1 MLTVHFSA
9 PRFISTMPATLT
21 LCQSLALVR
30 TASPAVLMLLGMAA
44 CALAAALAVWAA
56 VDQPWLGMGLRADAS
71 SGAVILQGVAH
82 RGPAALVAARG
93 RLTAIGGVAPKADDL
108 AEEPDTLATYSAIDR
123 FMARQETM
131 ARGMRAG
138 PVAFAIDGRRV
149 EVTAAPRRPLSDLPP
164 VFWLQL
170 AFGAGAAL
178 IGCWVW
184 SLRPSDL
191 GARLFAASGAGLVV
205 AFYPAAVYSTR
216 ELALDAPLFRLLSAL
231 NHAGSLG
238 FGVAMIALFLVYPRR
253 IAPAWALWGSLAF
266 FGAWLAADTAHAAL
280 DPAIGMYGAV
290 SVEMACIVAAI
301 FAQWR
306 ATRTDPAARAALRWF
321 GVSVIVG
328 TGAFIVLA
336 AAPQL
341 TDTAPVIPQAYT
353 FGFFL
358 LIYIGLAL
366 GLRRYRLFQLDEW
379 AFRVLF
385 FTGAAVAL
393 IALDA
398 ALILALRLGRGL
410 SLGVAL
416 LGVAFLYLPFRDL
429 LWRRL
434 VMRRQMPEHELF
446 RAVVDVAFGGAPAE
460 RTERWRELL
469 QRLFDPLEIAPA
481 ERPAAAPAAGPD
493 GLTMTFPPTA
503 GAPSLTLRYPWGGKS
518 LFGPSHLQF
527 ARQLSALMDHA
538 EASRTAYEQGASAE
552 RKRIAQDLHDD
563 VGARLLSGLHKP
575 DVGQA
580 RLVLREAIADIRGI
594 VSGLTGEA
602 LPLERV
608 LADLRHET
616 AQRLEAAGLAF
627 GWDAPEDGEGRRLP
641 YRIYKNYASAHRELV
656 SNVIRH
662 AGASRVEVTVRCTP
676 DALETEVSDNGVGDL
691 PESPAGSGLRNIRRR
706 LGEIGGEVAFRDGK
720 PGLTVSLRI
729 PLSPSE
735 VPA

>member
-1 MLTVHFSA
+1 MLS
-9 PRFISTMPATLT
+9 
-21 LCQSLALVR
+21 
-30 TASPAVLMLLGMAA
+30 GMAA
-44 CALAAALAVWAA
+44 CALAAALAIWAA
-56 VDQPWLGMGLRADAS
+56 VDRPWLGVRLHADA
-71 SGAVILQGVAH
+71 AADTITVDRVAP
-82 RGPAALVAARG
+82 RGPAASVPAPARLFAFG
-93 RLTAIGGVAPKADDL
+93 PVDLRGEDLT
-108 AEEPDTLATYSAIDR
+108 EEPDTLASYPAVEA
-123 FMARQETM
+123 FMARQDAMQTM
-131 ARGMRAG
+131 ARAG
-138 PVAFAIDGRRV
+138 SVTLRLDGPAGRSVTVAPAPQRPVA
-149 EVTAAPRRPLSDLPP
+149 DLPP

-170 AFGAGAAL
+170 AFGAGAGL

-184 SLRPSDL
+184 SLRPSDA
-191 GARLFAASGAGLVV
+191 GARLFAVSGAALVV
-205 AFYPAAVYSTR
+205 SFFPAAVYSTR
-216 ELALDAPLFRLLSAL
+216 ELFLEGPLLRVLSLL
-231 NHAGSLG
+231 NHLGALG
-238 FGVAMIALFLVYPRR
+238 FGAAMIGLFLVYPRR
-253 IAPAWALWGSLAF
+253 IGPAWLLWAQAAL
-266 FGAWLAADTAHAAL
+266 FGAWLVLDSIHAAVN
-280 DPAIGMYGAV
+280 PAVGMYAAILL
-290 SVEMACIVAAI
+290 EMAFIVAAI

-328 TGAFIVLA
+328 AGAYVVLT
-336 AAPQL
+336 AAPHL
-341 TDTAPVIPQAYT
+341 ADAVPVLPQAYT

-358 LIYIGLAL
+358 LIYVGLAL

-379 AFRVLF
+379 AFRILF

-434 VMRRQMPEHELF
+434 VMRRRMPEHELF

-460 RTERWRELL
+460 RTERWRDLL
-469 QRLFDPLEIAPA
+469 RRLFDPLEIITA
-481 ERPAAAPAAGPD
+481 ERPVAAPVAGPD
-493 GLTMTFPPTA
+493 GLEMTFPPTA
-503 GAPSLTLRYPWGGKS
+503 GAPSLTVRYPWSGKS

-527 ARQLSALMDHA
+527 ARQLSALMGHA

-616 AQRLEAAGLAF
+616 AQRLEGAGLAF
-627 GWDAPEDGEGRRLP
+627 DWDAPDDAQGRRLP
-641 YRIYKNYASAHRELV
+641 YRIYKHYASAHRELV

-662 AGASRVEVTVRCTP
+662 AGASRVEVRIRCTAE
-676 DALETEVSDNGVGDL
+676 ALESDVSDNGIGALPGD
-691 PESPAGSGLRNIRRR
+691 PTGSGLRNVRRR
-706 LGEIGGEVAFRDGK
+706 LGEIGGEVAFHERR

-729 PLSPSE
+729 PFAPLE
-735 VPA
+735 VPV